1 MGERKARGVQLV
13 ATVISSV
20 DANKYC
26 TLNLLRELHQI
37 PLTLRSKKYIY
48 IYIRNSNN
56 KMGIMFKIVN
66 YLNNKFSGALMLINT
81 LNF

>member
-13 ATVISSV
+13 ATVISSI
-20 DANKYC
+20 DANKSC

-37 PLTLRSKKYIY
+37 PLTLRSNKY

-66 YLNNKFSGALMLINT
+66 YLNKKFSGALMLINT
-81 LNF
+81 LYF

>member
-48 IYIRNSNN
+48 IRNSNN

>member
-37 PLTLRSKKYIY
+37 PLTLRSKKK

-66 YLNNKFSGALMLINT
+66 YLNKKFSGALMLINT

>member
-48 IYIRNSNN
+48 IRNSYN

-66 YLNNKFSGALMLINT
+66 YLNKKFSGALMLINT

>member
-1 MGERKARGVQLV
+1 MGERKARGVQLF

-20 DANKYC
+20 DANKSC

-48 IYIRNSNN
+48 IRNSNN

-66 YLNNKFSGALMLINT
+66 YLNKKFSGALMLINT

>member
-20 DANKYC
+20 DANKSC

-37 PLTLRSKKYIY
+37 PLTLRSKKY

>member
-20 DANKYC
+20 DANKSC

-37 PLTLRSKKYIY
+37 PLTLRSKKK

-66 YLNNKFSGALMLINT
+66 YLNKKFSGALMLINT

>member
-37 PLTLRSKKYIY
+37 PLTLRSKKK

-66 YLNNKFSGALMLINT
+66 YLNKKFSGALMLINT
-81 LNF
+81 LYF

>member
-20 DANKYC
+20 DANKSC

-37 PLTLRSKKYIY
+37 PLTLRSKKK

-66 YLNNKFSGALMLINT
+66 YLNKKFSGALMLINT
-81 LNF
+81 LYF

>member
-20 DANKYC
+20 DANKSC

-48 IYIRNSNN
+48 IRNSNN

-66 YLNNKFSGALMLINT
+66 YLNKKFSGALMLINT

>member
-37 PLTLRSKKYIY
+37 PLTLRSKKN

-66 YLNNKFSGALMLINT
+66 YLNKKFSGALMLINT

>member
-48 IYIRNSNN
+48 IRNSNN

-66 YLNNKFSGALMLINT
+66 YLNKKFSGALMLINT

>member
-13 ATVISSV
+13 ATVISSI
-20 DANKYC
+20 DANKSC

-48 IYIRNSNN
+48 IRNSNN

-66 YLNNKFSGALMLINT
+66 YLNKKFSGALMLINT
-81 LNF
+81 LYF

>member
-20 DANKYC
+20 DANKSC

-48 IYIRNSNN
+48 IRNSNN

-66 YLNNKFSGALMLINT
+66 YLNKKFSGALMLINT
-81 LNF
+81 LYF

>member
-13 ATVISSV
+13 ATVISSI
-20 DANKYC
+20 DANKSC

-37 PLTLRSKKYIY
+37 PLTLRSKKK

-66 YLNNKFSGALMLINT
+66 YLNKKFSGALMLINT
-81 LNF
+81 LYF

>member
-48 IYIRNSNN
+48 IRNSNN

-66 YLNNKFSGALMLINT
+66 YLNKKFSGALMLINT
-81 LNF
+81 LYF

>member
-20 DANKYC
+20 DANKSC

-37 PLTLRSKKYIY
+37 PLTLRSKKN

-66 YLNNKFSGALMLINT
+66 YLNKKFSGALMLINT
-81 LNF
+81 LYF